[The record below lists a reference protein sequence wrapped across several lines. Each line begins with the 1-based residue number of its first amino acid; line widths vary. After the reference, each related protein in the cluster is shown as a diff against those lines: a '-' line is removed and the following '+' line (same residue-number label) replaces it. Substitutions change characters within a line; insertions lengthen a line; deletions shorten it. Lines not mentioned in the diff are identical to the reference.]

1 MINNLT
7 KKRHADLV
15 DRMANTLG
23 LDLEEK
29 IMQGKLEIDTL
40 GEAVMRCTGCA
51 DPDACEQWL
60 AAQEGTAPA
69 AAPGLCRN
77 ADLFEMLKRGK
88 HV

>member
-1 MINNLT
+1 MTNNLT
-7 KKRHADLV
+7 TKRHADLV

-29 IMQGKLEIDTL
+29 VMEGKLEIDTL

-51 DPDACEQWL
+51 DPDSCEQWL
-60 AAQEGTAPA
+60 AAQEGIAPA
-69 AAPGLCRN
+69 APDMCRN
-77 ADLFEMLKRGK
+77 ADLFDMLKRGK